1 MQPLVLT
8 QIIDKKSI
16 GGIKMHS
23 HDGLIFAYILDGDGG
38 GAAVDWQGVGDWRYE
53 DGPLWV
59 HIDCSND
66 DVKQWLQTESK
77 LSALSFDI
85 LMEQDTRPRFIIT
98 QEGFLLILRGVNCN
112 PGSDPDDMVAL
123 RMSFEENRIITMRQ
137 RRVMAINDIHEATE
151 AGSGPK
157 NAVNFLTM
165 VIDRIVDRMGDVV
178 ADIDDQVDEL
188 EDTVLTAE
196 SYELRS
202 QLAKIRRQIIGLR
215 RYIAPQRDVM
225 ARLQNEPLEWL
236 SDKAKLHLRE
246 LLERTARFVEDLDS
260 ARDRAAITQ
269 EELNNRLSEQMNKAM
284 YTLSIVAAI
293 FLPLSL
299 LTGLLG
305 INVGGIPGAENKWA
319 FVMVVA
325 MLIAAAAGLLV
336 WFKKIKWL

>member
-1 MQPLVLT
+1 MN
-8 QIIDKKSI
+8 SN
-16 GGIKMHS
+16 
-23 HDGLIFAYILDGDGG
+23 DGLIFAYIIDGDGG
-38 GAAVDWQGVGDWRYE
+38 GSAVDWQGISDWRPE
-53 DGPLWV
+53 KGLLWI
-59 HIDCSND
+59 HLDYSNEH
-66 DVKQWLQTESK
+66 VKQWLLTESK
-77 LSALSFDI
+77 LNTLSCNI
-85 LMEQDTRPRFIIT
+85 LMEQDTRPRFIT
-98 QEGFLLILRGVNCN
+98 TKEGFLLILRGVNSN
-112 PGSDPDDMVAL
+112 PGADPDDMVAL
-123 RMSFEENRIITMRQ
+123 RMSFEENRIITIRL
-137 RRVMAINDIHEATE
+137 RPVMAINDIHEAIE
-151 AGSGPK
+151 GGRGPK
-157 NAVNFLTM
+157 SAVGFLTM
-165 VIDRIVDRMGDVV
+165 VIDRMVNRMGDVV

-284 YTLSIVAAI
+284 YVLSIVAAI

-319 FVMVVA
+319 F
-325 MLIAAAAGLLV
+325 LLV
-336 WFKKIKWL
+336 TFFLVMIALLLIGLFRRLKWL